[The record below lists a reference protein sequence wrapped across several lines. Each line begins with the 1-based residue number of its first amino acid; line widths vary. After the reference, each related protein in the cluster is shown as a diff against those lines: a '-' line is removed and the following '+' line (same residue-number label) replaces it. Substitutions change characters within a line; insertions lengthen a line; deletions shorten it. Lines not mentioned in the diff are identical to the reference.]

1 MQSMVVLAWI
11 YDLWRHANT
20 NNTDSKGNRSSNLCV
35 TKAEYANLKF
45 DDLAVTKSILPL
57 PISPFTYQDE
67 FHLSDVSTL
76 SFVNCTLFPNS
87 SARSTACSSG
97 SAALL
102 SDGNTSEVTF
112 AAPGQNLSYYRWFNL
127 SSMFREFLDAF
138 AGQGFNYLQG
148 FSFHA
153 VVDPGVNGTQK
164 SASVIIDDLEIV
176 RPHTVPCTTSFPT
189 PTFSACPNLPTNY
202 WKACVP
208 SSSTTITQ
216 ILKFD
221 DINTQGANIRVPVH
235 YKGYSFPKQLR
246 VLRAPRALRFT
257 RPYGARRRP
266 RSSALYGQPVEPD
279 DTYSGFAISFG
290 AEQYNVFSI
299 KEFYI
304 TVVNTSFPGIAPTR
318 PATVHIR
325 TWAARGN
332 VLTPNPD
339 LTFTV
344 PAGKEL
350 FHFAGSASQSSLN
363 NVAEFNIK
371 ALFDDSPDQ
380 QAGILLYDVDTS
392 HIAYGTVRRECKGG
406 LKSLTFDDIDTSS
419 GNGSTFAP
427 EIYQGFRFHLPTS
440 EYQEPPPWNIT
451 QGPVYDLGPGAK
463 LANQSSR
470 KVLIAN
476 DTVPFDEVRS
486 ISAANDLDF
495 NPTYLIVGIP
505 ENGSMFFLIKIYG
518 HNKCG
523 DQVGTLNKTAIAYP
537 GNEAVIAIQAGA
549 FAEAGFFGLRSLRL

>member
-1 MQSMVVLAWI
+1 MRL
-11 YDLWRHANT
+11 T
-20 NNTDSKGNRSSNLCV
+20 NLEDRDILVSFRPLIVSSHQGTFQNSRLSLT
-35 TKAEYANLKF
+35 TK
-45 DDLAVTKSILPL
+45 LP
-57 PISPFTYQDE
+57 
-67 FHLSDVSTL
+67 
-76 SFVNCTLFPNS
+76 
-87 SARSTACSSG
+87 RG
-97 SAALL
+97 K
-102 SDGNTSEVTF
+102 
-112 AAPGQNLSYYRWFNL
+112 
-127 SSMFREFLDAF
+127 FREFLDAF

-148 FSFHA
+148 FSFDA

-176 RPHTVPCTTSFPT
+176 RPHTVPCATSFPT
-189 PTFSACPNLPTNY
+189 PTFSTCPKLPTNY

-208 SSSTTITQ
+208 ASSTTITQ

-235 YKGYSFPKQLR
+235 YNGYSFPKQLR
-246 VLRAPRALRFT
+246 VLRAPKALRST

-266 RSSALYGQPVEPD
+266 GSSALYGQPVEPD
-279 DTYSGFAISFG
+279 DTYSGFAVSFG
-290 AEQYNVFSI
+290 AEQYNLFSI

-304 TVVNTSFPGIAPTR
+304 TVVNISNPGIAPTR

-325 TWAARGN
+325 TWATRGN

-344 PAGKEL
+344 PAGQEL
-350 FHFAGSASQSSLN
+350 FRFAGSASQSGLN

-380 QAGILLYDVDTS
+380 QAGILLYDVATS
-392 HIAYGTVRRECKGG
+392 HIAYG
-406 LKSLTFDDIDTSS
+406 TFDDIDTSS

-440 EYQEPPPWNIT
+440 EYHEPPPWNIT
-451 QGPVYDLGPGAK
+451 QGPVYDLGPRAK
-463 LANQSSR
+463 LANQSPR
-470 KVLIAN
+470 NVLLAN

-486 ISAANDLDF
+486 ISAANGSDF
-495 NPTYLIVGIP
+495 NPTYLILGIP

-518 HNKCG
+518 LDKYG
-523 DQVGTLNKTAIAYP
+523 DQVATLNKTAIAYP

-549 FAEAGFFGLRSLRL
+549 FAEAGFFGLRSLRFDVSSPTGDPRGVVRSVPFWLDNFEYGQSSANASCMVK